1 MTLGVYAAEVRA
13 RKEIVLEKGEGSMAE
28 NESATVVAK
37 KPRMA
42 NLELLRGIAMMMV
55 IVLHYLSKGDL
66 LGDLTADHLSYMSI
80 AAWVLEVFCLVAVN
94 VYMLISGYFL
104 STSSFKLS
112 RLLQLWL
119 QVWMYSVVV
128 GLIAAFTG
136 ILPAEEC
143 DTHYF
148 LTLLFP
154 ISMDHYWFM
163 TAYVFL
169 YLLLPILSMA
179 VRKMTKGQMQ
189 VALAGLLTMFCL
201 LKSVLPFRLE
211 ADGQGY
217 DCIWYLC
224 VFMTAAY
231 IKKFGLPFL
240 EKKKNSIILYVAGC
254 MGIFAET
261 LCLRQIYLK
270 TGSMGLIMKIGTEY
284 NHVFVFL
291 ASVGL
296 FMTFLSIQVPVRAS
310 KWINGIAPYTLGVY
324 LLHENM
330 GVRYAWQDLFG
341 AHCIYAMYGLVWYTF
356 VAVAVVF
363 IVGIAVDW
371 LRSRLVKELHVL
383 LSKWKWYRKL
393 TDRIVLADTFFAQ
406 Q

>member
-1 MTLGVYAAEVRA
+1 
-13 RKEIVLEKGEGSMAE
+13 
-28 NESATVVAK
+28 
-37 KPRMA
+37 MA
-42 NLELLRGIAMMMV
+42 NLELLRSIAMMMV

-66 LGDLTADHLSYMSI
+66 LGDLTTEHMSYMSVV
-80 AAWVLEVFCLVAVN
+80 AWVLEVFCLVAVN

-112 RLLQLWL
+112 RLLKLWL

-128 GLIAAFTG
+128 GLVAAFTG

-143 DTHYF
+143 DIHYY

-154 ISMDHYWFM
+154 ISMSHYWFM

-169 YLLLPILSMA
+169 YVLLPILCMA
-179 VRKMTKGQMQ
+179 VRKMTKAQMQ
-189 VALAGLLTMFCL
+189 VTLAGMLTVFCL
-201 LKSVLPFRLE
+201 FKSVLPFRLE

-217 DCIWYLC
+217 DCIWYVC
-224 VFMTAAY
+224 VFLTAAY

-240 EKKKNSIILYVAGC
+240 EKKRNSIILYVAGC
-254 MGIFAET
+254 LGILAET
-261 LCLRQIYLK
+261 LCLRQVYLR

-284 NHVFVFL
+284 NHIFVFL

-296 FMTFLSIQVPVRAS
+296 FMTFLSIQVS
-310 KWINGIAPYTLGVY
+310 DGMGKWINRIAPYTLGVY

-330 GVRYAWQDLFG
+330 GVRYAWQNLFG
-341 AHCIYAMYGLVWYTF
+341 AHCIYATYGLLWYTLTAVVGVF
-356 VAVAVVF
+356 VAGVLVE
-363 IVGIAVDW
+363 W
-371 LRSRLVKELHVL
+371 LRSKFVAGIDIL
-383 LSKWKWYRKL
+383 LRKLKWYRNL
-393 TDRIVLADTFFAQ
+393 TDRIALTDELYRQ

>member
-1 MTLGVYAAEVRA
+1 
-13 RKEIVLEKGEGSMAE
+13 MAE
-28 NESATVVAK
+28 NENAIVAAK

-42 NLELLRGIAMMMV
+42 NLELLRSIAMMMV

-66 LGDLTADHLSYMSI
+66 LGDLTTEHMSYMSVV
-80 AAWVLEVFCLVAVN
+80 AWVLEVFCLVAVN

-112 RLLQLWL
+112 RLLKLWL

-128 GLIAAFTG
+128 GLVAAFTG

-143 DTHYF
+143 DIHYY

-154 ISMDHYWFM
+154 ISMSHYWFM

-169 YLLLPILSMA
+169 YVLLPILCMA
-179 VRKMTKGQMQ
+179 VRKMTKAQMQ
-189 VALAGLLTMFCL
+189 VTLAGMLTVFCL
-201 LKSVLPFRLE
+201 FKSVLPFRLE

-217 DCIWYLC
+217 DCIWYVC
-224 VFMTAAY
+224 VFLTAAY

-240 EKKKNSIILYVAGC
+240 EKKRNSIILYVAGC
-254 MGIFAET
+254 LGILAET
-261 LCLRQIYLK
+261 LCLRQVYLR

-284 NHVFVFL
+284 NHIFVFL

-296 FMTFLSIQVPVRAS
+296 FMTFLSIQVS
-310 KWINGIAPYTLGVY
+310 DGMGKWINRIAPYTLGVY

-330 GVRYAWQDLFG
+330 GVRYAWQNLFG
-341 AHCIYAMYGLVWYTF
+341 AHCIYATYGLLWYTLTAVVGVF
-356 VAVAVVF
+356 VAGVLVE
-363 IVGIAVDW
+363 W
-371 LRSRLVKELHVL
+371 LRSKFVAGIDIL
-383 LSKWKWYRKL
+383 LRKLKWYRNL
-393 TDRIVLADTFFAQ
+393 TDRIALTDELYRQ